1 MIVLC
6 SSILPHI
13 ESFRSSTKRR
23 METAPLRRGRF
34 CLRRRPTC
42 PCCSSRKWPRHTP
55 KRQQRA
61 CSHCPGTTADEA
73 AEVATSDRSCQRADS
88 PARIARRPIEA
99 LEGLY
104 CGAQPSTRNFDRE
117 RGGAFLCN
125 APLSAAIVRGRRYH
139 LLVVSGHATL
149 GTCSPTA

>member
-1 MIVLC
+1 MIVLFW
-6 SSILPHI
+6 SILPHI

-23 METAPLRRGRF
+23 METAPLRRGPF
-34 CLRRRPTC
+34 SFAAQPTC

-88 PARIARRPIEA
+88 PRGLRAARLKLSKAYIVEHSHRREISI
-99 LEGLY
+99 G
-104 CGAQPSTRNFDRE
+104 S
-117 RGGAFLCN
+117 
-125 APLSAAIVRGRRYH
+125 V
-139 LLVVSGHATL
+139 
-149 GTCSPTA
+149 